1 MPMTGPRTLHRTIG
15 TTHISLGEATPVALA
30 TLTGA
35 GQYTKLAIGDVEAAV
50 HRSYFD
56 LSGYQMDDLTTFIA
70 GVRIMEGTVPT
81 GDSQHTTF
89 HDLVTTEFVT
99 DDEIVN
105 LLTTA
110 PSDEFY
116 SNQFGFS
123 TSTLDLDQ
131 VIYGQFRTYLTNA
144 TIVGVPSITLPYLAG
159 IREFG
164 TGTATAAEKL
174 YITRIVTN
182 HVQSTSVSSP
192 PVAYVIQAII
202 GKEGE
207 SEYFMRLKRSYEAAQ
222 AVN

>member
-1 MPMTGPRTLHRTIG
+1 MPITGPRTLHRTIG
-15 TTHISLGEATPVALA
+15 TTHISLGEATPIALA

-35 GQYTKLAIGDVEAAV
+35 GQYTKLAIGNVEAAV

-70 GVRIMEGTVPT
+70 GVMIMEGTVPS
-81 GDSQHTTF
+81 GDSPHTTF
-89 HDLVTTEFVT
+89 HDLVTTEFIT
-99 DDEIVN
+99 DAEILRV
-105 LLTTA
+105 LES
-110 PSDEFY
+110 PPPDEFY

-131 VIYGQFRTYLTNA
+131 VIYGQFRTYLANNT
-144 TIVGVPSITLPYLAG
+144 VGFGTFPYLAG
-159 IREFG
+159 VREFG
-164 TGTATAAEKL
+164 TGRATAAEKL

-182 HVQSTSVSSP
+182 HVQGTSVSSP
-192 PVAYVIQAII
+192 PVAYVVQAII

-207 SEYFMRLKRSYEAAQ
+207 SEYFMRLKRSYEAAK

>member
-15 TTHISLGEATPVALA
+15 TVHVANGAAGTPMLA
-30 TLTGA
+30 TLSGA
-35 GQYTKLAIGDVEAAV
+35 GQYTKLEIGNLQAAV

-81 GDSQHTTF
+81 GDSLHTTF
-89 HDLVTTEFVT
+89 HDLVTTEFIT

-105 LLTTA
+105 LLSKA
-110 PSDEFY
+110 PADEFY

-131 VIYGQFRTYLTNA
+131 VIYGQFRTYLTNN
-144 TIVGVPSITLPYLAG
+144 TITGLVQLPYLAG

-182 HVQSTSVSSP
+182 HAQGTSVSSP
-192 PVAYVIQAII
+192 PVAYVVQAII